1 MRSGFFNNK
10 TVWADDFA
18 KFAGGILT
26 SGILADE
33 ETVLQ
38 VSAGTGMTVSV
49 APGYCWINGYFGYAE
64 TAEVVELDDAD
75 GTYGRIDRIVAR
87 LDLSTKDVTL
97 AVIKGELAATP
108 EAPDIV
114 RDGTIYD
121 LGLATVAIAAGT
133 LEITSSMITDT
144 RRDTTVCGGVY
155 PRLSSEFVW
164 PDANHVGDIKLTA
177 CTTAPSKWLICDGS
191 AVSRTVYAD
200 LFANIGTTYGE
211 GDGTSTFNLPDLRG
225 RFAIGKESTTN
236 LGDTGGEKT
245 HTLTTNEM
253 PAHQHNVGVT
263 TSFTAS
269 RSNASGTDLKYAV
282 GTDVSSSTN
291 QLNALVSVSEST
303 VGGNVAF
310 NLLPPYLAINYIIY
324 TGVAAS

>member
-10 TVWADDFA
+10 TVWAEDFA

-26 SGILADE
+26 SGVLADE

-64 TAEVVELDDAD
+64 TAEIVELEDAD

-144 RRDTTVCGGVY
+144 RRNTTVCGGVY
-155 PRLSSEFVW
+155 PRLAEEFVW
-164 PDANHVGDIKLTA
+164 PDANHVGDIKMTA
-177 CTTAPSKWLICDGS
+177 CSTAPPKWLICDGS
-191 AVSRTVYAD
+191 AVSRTTYAD
-200 LFANIGTTYGE
+200 LFANIGTAYGE
-211 GDGTSTFNLPDLRG
+211 GDGSSTFNLPDLRG
-225 RFAIGKESTTN
+225 KFALGKKSTTT
-236 LGDTGGEKT
+236 LGATGGEET
-245 HTLTTNEM
+245 HTLTTNEL
-253 PAHQHNVGVT
+253 PSHKHNVGVT
-263 TSFTAS
+263 VTVP
-269 RSNASGTDLKYAV
+269 ASGDNTMSNSGYV
-282 GTDVSSSTN
+282 MTSSTH
-291 QLNALVSVSEST
+291 QTYAGDAETTVSVSESS
-303 VGGNVAF
+303 VGGGVAF
-310 NLLPPYLAINYIIY
+310 NLLPPYQIVNYIIY

>member
-10 TVWADDFA
+10 TVWAEDFA

-49 APGYCWINGYFGYAE
+49 APGYCWINGYFGFAE
-64 TAEVVELDDAD
+64 TAEVIELDDAD
-75 GTYGRIDRIVAR
+75 GTYARIDRIVAR
-87 LDLSTKDVTL
+87 LDLSTKKVTL
-97 AVIKGELAATP
+97 TVIKGELAATP

-144 RRDTTVCGGVY
+144 RRNTTVCGGVY

-164 PDANHVGDIKLTA
+164 PDANNVGDIKMTA

-200 LFANIGTTYGE
+200 LFASIGTAYGE

-236 LGDTGGEKT
+236 LGDNGGEKS
-245 HTLTTNEM
+245 HTLTTNEL
-253 PAHQHNVGVT
+253 PAHKHNV
-263 TSFTAS
+263 SATATFS
-269 RSNASGTDLKYAV
+269 ATRNEATDVNLKYVV
-282 GTDVSSSTN
+282 GTNVVGDVQSLAASVT
-291 QLNALVSVSEST
+291 VSEST
-303 VGGNVAF
+303 VGGGVPF
-310 NLLPPYLAINYIIY
+310 NLLPPYMTVNYIIY